1 MGWTRFCPVQKLKS
15 TPTPAHIIA
24 AMASSG
30 PHFPRA
36 ALTFLRALARNNDR
50 EWFRARKEQYEQDVR
65 APMVAVIE
73 RLDRDFRR
81 FAPELVASPRVSLFR
96 PYRDTR
102 FSADK
107 TPIKTNIA
115 AQFPHSALSK
125 NESPGLYLEVNPR
138 AVLVAGGLYAP
149 SSAQL
154 HAVREHIASNLGR
167 FRSIVEAPRL
177 RRAGGLQGDRLQRIP
192 RGFAA
197 DHPAADYLRYKQFLV
212 WAEFPPAL
220 ATTPRFYPTVV
231 GLFETAAPLVRFLC
245 EPLAARATRITRL
258 D

>member
-1 MGWTRFCPVQKLKS
+1 
-15 TPTPAHIIA
+15 
-24 AMASSG
+24 MASPG
-30 PHFPRA
+30 PHFPAA

-50 EWFRARKEQYEQDVR
+50 EWFRDRKEQYEQDVR
-65 APMVAVIE
+65 GPMIAVIE

-107 TPIKTNIA
+107 TPLKTSIA
-115 AQFPHSALSK
+115 AQFPHAALPK

-138 AVLVAGGLYAP
+138 TVLVAGGLYAP
-149 SSAQL
+149 STPQL
-154 HAVREHIASNLGR
+154 HAVREHIAENLGR
-167 FRSIVEAPRL
+167 FRSLAEAPRL
-177 RRAGGLQGDRLQRIP
+177 RRAGGLQGDRLQRVP
-192 RGFAA
+192 RGFTA
-197 DHPAADYLRYKQFLV
+197 DHPAAEYLRFRQFLV
-212 WAEFPPAL
+212 WAEFPASL

-245 EPLAARATRITRL
+245 EPLTARAARAARFN
-258 D
+258 